1 MKKTVLAT
9 VSALALTFAVAGSA
23 LALGDSTN
31 TNGSGQ
37 AAIGEGNTAYNVNK
51 PETNTDSGNRTETN
65 TNSGNR
71 TETETNTDNSS
82 ISKVKNINDSINIG
96 SYSST
101 ESRTENRATTDLELK
116 GEVSDVTF
124 NYNNNQAAGSAG
136 SGGNAATGG
145 NGGNGGSAALGTGGV
160 GGVGGVGGAGAGG
173 GAGAASSGALN
184 VYTGNISMDGAA
196 FQNFAGIQTA
206 ANNTGLA
213 SNNQAAT
220 GVTANASIAFGH

>member
-9 VSALALTFAVAGSA
+9 ASALALSFAVCGFASA
-23 LALGDSTN
+23 QVAVPVLDGNVT
-31 TNGSGQ
+31 GSGP
-37 AAIGEGNTAYNVNK
+37 AAIGLGNEAVNINKPVTVSDSGNTVA
-51 PETNTDSGNRTETN
+51 TDSGNSSETN
-65 TNSGNR
+65 TKTVSVS
-71 TETETNTDNSS
+71 E
-82 ISKVKNINDSINIG
+82 VKNVNDSINIG
-96 SYSST
+96 SYASNDT
-101 ESRTENRATTDLELK
+101 RVENRATTDLELK

-124 NYNNNQAAGSAG
+124 NYNNNQAAGAGG
-136 SGGNAATGG
+136 SGGDAASGG
-145 NGGNGGSAALGTGGV
+145 TGGNGGSAALGTGGV

-184 VYTGNISMDGAA
+184 VYTGNIGMDGAA

-206 ANNTGLA
+206 SNNTGLA